1 MRQQRARG
9 MAGKLRAVF
18 ESDYEQTCAR
28 LRRDLIAKE
37 REVAEARL
45 KYEAAERRVK
55 QLDDQLPSEVRE
67 SESERQ
73 DCKKCALLAQQIVEN
88 KQVLNRMNETIGKQ
102 EKAIQA
108 AEAEEATATKLRFD
122 NDLLVTNLQAKLQ
135 EERAR
140 EARLCHELQ
149 TAYQKLEQLQTK
161 RAESVEVRYENKA
174 MAQYLQLLHA
184 QRNAQREI
192 FDQTKT
198 PFNTRGLYEEL
209 KQASKHER
217 VVQAVVEELAQHFE
231 RRNQLCSEATGLF
244 DDIFRYVETAMQFWT
259 AHQKREMS
267 LDAHAGVHQKR
278 MSQVASQ
285 LKRVDAGGHSMGGTY
300 VKQCRDALNVCNQK
314 FTQHVRSSN
323 DLIAQVRMFQEEQKA
338 GVVQM
343 SGRPAA
349 EDGSYGRG
357 TPDPVQGELPAIPGK
372 SALPDLAGS
381 ESAED

>member
-135 EERAR
+135 EEKAR

-244 DDIFRYVETAMQFWT
+244 DDIFRYVETAMQFWN

-267 LDAHAGVHQKR
+267 LDAGVHAKR
-278 MSQVASQ
+278 MSQVATQ
-285 LKRVDAGGHSMGGTY
+285 LKRVEQGSHNLGGTY

-314 FTQHVRSSN
+314 FAQHVRSAN
-323 DLIAQVRMFQEEQKA
+323 DLIGQVRMFQEEQKA

-343 SGRPAA
+343 SGRQAA
-349 EDGSYGRG
+349 DVGSYGG
-357 TPDPVQGELPAIPGK
+357 ATPDIVQGELPATVGPGK